1 MSKKYELRKIKTKR
15 SYTFKEIAELLDVH
29 VRTVQAWHID
39 GLNPLEGSNN
49 PYLVMGKDLKMY
61 LKLQTEKHKVTLG
74 LNEFYCMSC
83 RKAVIPEKVYK
94 YTGGIKIGGNKP
106 SVRLSGICPTCSRK
120 VNKFTS
126 NDQSVVA
133 EKSNT
138 IWALETP
145 REDLLS

>member
-15 SYTFKEIAELLDVH
+15 SYTFKEIADLLDVH
-29 VRTVQAWHID
+29 VRTVQAWHSE

-74 LNEFYCMSC
+74 LNEFYCMRC
-83 RKAVIPEKVYK
+83 RKAVIPKKVYK
-94 YTGGIKIGGNKP
+94 YIGGIKIGGNKP

-126 NDQSVVA
+126 NDQSGVA